1 MEDTNRVY
9 PTLHFLVRHGNWIAA
24 IVAVST
30 FILGVVA
37 SLVTETAWA
46 IVVCTFA
53 SALIYLMLRSYVE
66 LVRIIVD
73 MLMPR

>member
-1 MEDTNRVY
+1 MEDTNRAY
-9 PTLHFLVRHGNWIAA
+9 PTLHFLVRHGNWVAA

-30 FILGVVA
+30 LILGAVL
-37 SLVTETAWA
+37 SIVTETPWA
-46 IVVCTFA
+46 IIVCTFA
-53 SALIYLMLRSYVE
+53 SALIYLILRSYVE